1 MKILVLGATGSIGKQ
16 TIDVINKLKYHLCG
30 ISFYSDSINASRIKT
45 SYKFSPINKKMS
57 NVTSYDELIIKSKP
71 DIVVNAIVGFAGLE
85 ATLAVIRHKK
95 TLCLANKE
103 SLVVAGQF
111 VMKLAKRNHVH
122 VYPID
127 SEHASLYQ
135 IIKQYPGENFQKL
148 YITASGGPF
157 YKLNQ
162 QQKSKVTYAVATN
175 HPT

>member
-16 TIDVINKLKYHLCG
+16 TVDVVNKLKYKLCG
-30 ISFYSDSINASRIKT
+30 ISFYANDKGASKIKT
-45 SYKFSPINKKMS
+45 PYKFSPINKTIS
-57 NVTSYDELIIKSKP
+57 NVTSYDELIAKSKP

-85 ATLAVIRHKK
+85 ATLSVIKHRK

-111 VMKLAKRNHVH
+111 VMKLAKQNHVNI
-122 VYPID
+122 YPID

-135 IIKQYPGENFQKL
+135 IIKQNPLDHFRKL

-157 YKLNQ
+157 YKLTQ
-162 QQKSKVTYAVATN
+162 QQKSNVTYSTATN

>member
-1 MKILVLGATGSIGKQ
+1 MKILILGATGSIGKQ
-16 TIDVINKLKYHLCG
+16 TIDVINKLKYQLCG
-30 ISFYSDSINASRIKT
+30 ISFYKNDSGASKIKT
-45 SYKFSPINKKMS
+45 PYKFSPINKKMS
-57 NVTSYDELIIKSKP
+57 NVASYDELIIKSKP

-85 ATLAVIRHKK
+85 ATLTAIKHKK

-111 VMKLAKRNHVH
+111 VMRLAKLNHVH
-122 VYPID
+122 IYPID

-135 IIKQYPGENFQKL
+135 IIKQNPQDHFQKL

-157 YKLNQ
+157 YKLTQ
-162 QQKSKVTYAVATN
+162 QQKSNVTYSVATN